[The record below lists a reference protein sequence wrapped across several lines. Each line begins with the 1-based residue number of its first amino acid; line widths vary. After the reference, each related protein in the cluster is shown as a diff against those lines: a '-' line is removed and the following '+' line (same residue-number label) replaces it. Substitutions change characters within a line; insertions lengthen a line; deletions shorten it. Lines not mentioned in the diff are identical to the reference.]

1 MTELRRLPAARWL
14 LPILALIVFVGG
26 GSAVAAIAAA
36 GHRAPAPPPVD
47 RLLADVAQAHVN
59 GLSGTVVQDSNLG
72 LPELPGMGSDTNSSS
87 LQSLISGSHTLRVWY
102 DGPRHVRLAVLG
114 QMGESDIIRNGQDL
128 WVWSSSSK
136 TASHRVLPDHAGPA
150 GAPSAGEHAR
160 GPMREMTPQ
169 GAARMLLSKVDP
181 TTKVTTG
188 PNTTVASRP
197 AWQLL
202 ITPRSSATLVG
213 SVRIAIDTATHLPLR
228 VQVFP
233 RGAGKPAFD
242 VGYTSFDPTAPSSSV
257 FRFNPPAGT
266 KVTQQTGPL
275 FGGLLAPGLRPGMH
289 SDLGP
294 GTGHAMKPGTLQR
307 LHAHPMMPT
316 AGQAPRVVGSGWD
329 TVVVTRAPADMS
341 GQDGQGGQL
350 GAILKTLP
358 QVHGSWGSGRLLQG
372 SLFSVLLTDSGQVA
386 AGAVPPSALYSALEA
401 R

>member
-1 MTELRRLPAARWL
+1 
-14 LPILALIVFVGG
+14 
-26 GSAVAAIAAA
+26 
-36 GHRAPAPPPVD
+36 
-47 RLLADVAQAHVN
+47 
-59 GLSGTVVQDSNLG
+59 
-72 LPELPGMGSDTNSSS
+72 MGDANSSS

-114 QMGESDIIRNGQDL
+114 QMGESDVVRNGRDL

-169 GAARMLLSKVDP
+169 GAARMLLRKVDA
-181 TTKVTTG
+181 TTRVTTG

-202 ITPRSSATLVG
+202 VTPRSGSTLVG

-233 RGAGKPAFD
+233 RGSAKPAFD

-266 KVTQQTGPL
+266 KVTRQAGPL
-275 FGGLLAPGLRPGMH
+275 LGGLLGPGMRPGMH
-289 SDLGP
+289 PEMGP
-294 GTGHAMKPGTLQR
+294 GAGHAMKPGTFQR
-307 LHAHPMMPT
+307 LHAHTMLPN
-316 AGQAPRVVGSGWD
+316 AAQAPRVVGSGWD
-329 TVVVTRAPADMS
+329 TVVVTRAPGGMS
-341 GQDGQGGQL
+341 GQAGQL
-350 GAILKTLP
+350 GAILKSLP
-358 QVHGSWGSGRLLQG
+358 EVHGSWGSGRLLQG

-386 AGAVPPSALYSALEA
+386 AGAVPPSALYSALEGK
-401 R
+401 